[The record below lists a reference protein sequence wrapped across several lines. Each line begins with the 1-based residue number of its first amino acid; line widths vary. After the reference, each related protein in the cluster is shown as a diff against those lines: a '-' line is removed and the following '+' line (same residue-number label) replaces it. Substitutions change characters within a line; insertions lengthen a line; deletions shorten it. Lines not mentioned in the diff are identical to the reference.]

1 MTSKNSR
8 WIQWLFIASV
18 SAVLGCAGDA
28 GERGPDGEQGEP
40 GVPGEPGQP
49 GEVGGKGDP
58 GEPGDPADRVVHRA
72 TFSGQDDADTGLV
85 NGRTLTFMKAA
96 ADTSL
101 RVAYYDSF
109 SSASSVD
116 PCACRWTL
124 EFNGDACD
132 DPASIEGHLGSI
144 VEQALATS
152 TISGYCSATSGGALG
167 DEEITITVRVDQTPG
182 TSGCDCQTGF
192 ANITGMIEAEEL
204 L

>member
-18 SAVLGCAGDA
+18 SAVLGCSGDP

-58 GEPGDPADRVVHRA
+58 GEPGAPADRVVHRA
-72 TFSGQDDADTGLV
+72 TFSGEDDADTGLV

-109 SSASSVD
+109 ASKSSVD
-116 PCACRWTL
+116 PCACRWVL
-124 EFNGDACD
+124 QFNGAACN
-132 DPASIEGHLGSI
+132 DPASIDGHVGSI
-144 VEQALATS
+144 VEQALYTN

-167 DEEITITVRVDQTPG
+167 AEEITITVGVGQTPG
-182 TSGCDCQTGF
+182 TSGCDCLTGF
-192 ANITGMIEAEEL
+192 ANIEGMIEAEEL